1 MKNITKPVSSQELVD
16 FLKRQHVN
24 AAWLDQLKIAYR
36 PLICPFD
43 ELLALVTEGS
53 HVFDV
58 GCGSGQFALLL
69 AEFTPVAAISGVEI
83 SQHLVD
89 NAHQLLA
96 PYQNRMQ
103 LEFARYDGQHFPA
116 SLGQADWVF
125 IIDVLH
131 HVPKAAQSTFLQA
144 IYTGMKPG
152 ARLVLKDING
162 GSPWVVANKLH
173 DLVFAR
179 EIGNELGFAKARQQ
193 LDQLGF
199 AIERASTKQMYVYPH
214 YTLVARKP
222 D

>member
-16 FLKRQHVN
+16 FLKAQNVN
-24 AAWLDQLKIAYR
+24 APWLDQLKIAYR

-53 HVFDV
+53 NVFDV

-83 SQHLVD
+83 SQRLVD

-96 PYQNRMQ
+96 PYQDRLR
-103 LEFARYDGQHFPA
+103 LEFSRYDGLHFPA

-125 IIDVLH
+125 MIDVLH
-131 HVPKAAQSTFLQA
+131 HVPKTAQAAFLQA
-144 IYTGMKPG
+144 VYAGMKPG

-179 EIGNELGFAKARQQ
+179 EIGNELSVDKARQQ
-193 LDQLGF
+193 LTQAGF
-199 AIERASTKQMYVYPH
+199 GLEKATTKQMYVYPH
-214 YTLVARKP
+214 YTLIARKP
-222 D
+222 A